1 MNDFPYTL
9 RPINQQ
15 KCFDK
20 AKDKTEFLIAA
31 KCRFGKTFVA
41 SEIAVNGWFSEKILV
56 VSGMKSV
63 KDEWT
68 TLFKRQYP
76 NFKNFAFTTVQAAGK
91 DSDKAKKLKEE
102 YRGCTLIFDEAHFG
116 EQTDRTQEIINQV
129 NPLRKLYLTATPYTC
144 SLVKQFSKENQFNYS
159 IQDEFEDYFK
169 DPENFVE
176 QNNYTP
182 VSVNLSILQS
192 NELYENTKGIEVWT
206 KTAWQEFKK
215 ELDSKNYKTFIYF
228 VQNKKQADEV
238 KKSFEKF
245 DELKN
250 HIYQLSG
257 TENEKDSDEFDEE
270 STRRYYEDVKTAT
283 ERCYEAKQKNEYF
296 CIIACKRGGTGVT
309 FKGLDCVVFYNAPNS
324 AIDFIQKSYRC
335 ANPAEDKTKATV
347 YCFNKESALS
357 VYLRTNQLE
366 AARKGRDPKDNF
378 EDFKR
383 FFQLEGDFKD
393 YDFGT
398 LIQELGKSFSWRLFD
413 VSDIDLSLF
422 NESGFSTT
430 TKTTESKKDKK
441 DSKKKEDSNKKDSQN
456 NTKDNSE
463 KEEKE
468 NESKRKAI
476 FEAFVRMFTEVE
488 YVQEVFNFDIQKTES
503 YPEIVWSK
511 IEIRF
516 TKDQWENLISNNGKA
531 VEKYLEN
538 QDIEFAKRKENTKER
553 ERKFREKTKE
563 ELKAKYKEAFT
574 KTVREVETR
583 DSGLQA
589 ELKRL
594 SVEKNGIIFG
604 KKLEGCDYAHITPFS
619 DVKCTDVSFDFE
631 NGLILPHRIHH
642 CWDIGDLDFE
652 ILENNYLKIVVLRE
666 TDDTEDQNGRISDR
680 PISESQKYY
689 LSQRGTK

>member
-1 MNDFPYTL
+1 MALTLRL

-41 SEIAVNGWFSEKILV
+41 SEIAIEGWHSGKVLV

-63 KDEWT
+63 EEEWT
-68 TLFKRQYP
+68 GLFKEQYP
-76 NFKNFAFTTVQAAGK
+76 NFKNFTFTTVQALNGSERANK
-91 DSDKAKKLKEE
+91 ILAENKN
-102 YRGCTLIFDEAHFG
+102 CTLIFDEAHFG
-116 EQTDRTQEIINQV
+116 EQTDRTQEIINQI
-129 NPLRKLYLTATPYTC
+129 NPSRKLYLTATPYTC

-169 DPENFVE
+169 DPENFVKE
-176 QNNYTP
+176 NKYTP
-182 VSVNLSILQS
+182 VSVSLSILQS

-206 KTAWQEFKK
+206 KAAWQEFKK
-215 ELDSKNYKTFIYF
+215 ELDSKNYKTFMYF

-245 DELKN
+245 DELKG
-250 HIYQLSG
+250 HVCQLSG
-257 TENEKDSDEFDEE
+257 TENERGSEEFDEE
-270 STRRYYEDVKTAT
+270 NTRRYYEDVKTAT
-283 ERCYEAKQKNEYF
+283 EKCYEAKQKNEYF

-309 FKGLDCVVFYNAPNS
+309 FKGLDCVAFYNAPNS

-335 ANPAEDKTKATV
+335 ANPDENKTKATV

-378 EDFKR
+378 EDFKK
-383 FFQLEGDFKD
+383 FFQLEGEFKN

-413 VSDIDLSLF
+413 VSGIDLSLF
-422 NESGFSTT
+422 DEKGFSITA
-430 TKTTESKKDKK
+430 KAKDSKKDKK
-441 DSKKKEDSNKKDSQN
+441 DSKKKEDSSKKDSQN
-456 NTKDNSE
+456 NIKGNSK
-463 KEEKE
+463 KEEE
-468 NESKRKAI
+468 GNESKRRAV
-476 FEAFVRMFTEVE
+476 FEAFVSMFTEVE
-488 YVQEVFNFDIQKTES
+488 YVQEVFNFDVQKTETYS
-503 YPEIVWSK
+503 EIVWSK
-511 IEIRF
+511 IGIRF

-538 QDIEFAKRKENTKER
+538 QNTEFAKRKENTKEK
-553 ERKFREKTKE
+553 ERKFREKVKE
-563 ELKAKYKEAFT
+563 KLKVKYKESFT
-574 KTVREVETR
+574 KTVKEVETR

-589 ELKRL
+589 DLKKY
-594 SVEKNGIIFG
+594 SFEKNGIIFG
-604 KKLEGCDYAHITPFS
+604 KVLEGCDFAHITPFS
-619 DVKCTDVSFDFE
+619 DVKCTDASFDFE

-642 CWDIGDLDFE
+642 CWDRGDLDFE
-652 ILENNYLKIVVLRE
+652 VLENNHLKIVVKKE
-666 TDDTEDQNGRISDR
+666 TDDTEGQNGRTSDR
-680 PISESQKYY
+680 PISEGQKYY

>member
-1 MNDFPYTL
+1 M
-9 RPINQQ
+9 IQ
-15 KCFDK
+15 KRLK
-20 AKDKTEFLIAA
+20 SL
-31 KCRFGKTFVA
+31 GK
-41 SEIAVNGWFSEKILV
+41 
-56 VSGMKSV
+56 
-63 KDEWT
+63 
-68 TLFKRQYP
+68 
-76 NFKNFAFTTVQAAGK
+76 
-91 DSDKAKKLKEE
+91 E
-102 YRGCTLIFDEAHFG
+102 YKGCTLIFDEAHFG
-116 EQTDRTQEIINQV
+116 EQTVRTQENIRDIN
-129 NPLRKLYLTATPYTC
+129 PSRKLYLTATPYTC

-169 DPENFVE
+169 DPENFVKE
-176 QNNYTP
+176 NHYTP

-192 NELYENTKGIEVWT
+192 NELYENAKGIEVWT
-206 KTAWQEFKK
+206 KAAWQEFKK

-228 VQNKKQADEV
+228 VQSKKQADEV

-257 TENEKDSDEFDEE
+257 TENEKGSEEFDEE

-283 ERCYEAKQKNEYF
+283 EKCYEAKQKNEYF

-309 FKGLDCVVFYNAPNS
+309 FRGLDCVAFYNAPNS

-335 ANPAEDKTKATV
+335 ANPSEGKTKATV

-393 YDFGT
+393 YDFGA
-398 LIQELGKSFSWRLFD
+398 LIQELGKSFSWKLFD
-413 VSDIDLSLF
+413 VSGIDLSLF
-422 NESGFSTT
+422 TDDGFQIKAEKDKINKEAKDADKELQRHNTAQKENE
-430 TKTTESKKDKK
+430 KKAEEAIEKESKKEAEALEKK
-441 DSKKKEDSNKKDSQN
+441 
-456 NTKDNSE
+456 
-463 KEEKE
+463 
-468 NESKRKAI
+468 RRAI
-476 FEAFVRMFTEVE
+476 FESFVRMFTEVE
-488 YVQEVFNFDIQKTES
+488 YVQEVFNFDIQKTET

-511 IEIRF
+511 IGIRF

-538 QDIEFAKRKENTKER
+538 QNTEFAKRKENTKEK

-574 KTVREVETR
+574 KTIKEVETR

-594 SVEKNGIIFG
+594 SAEKNGIIFG
-604 KKLEGCDYAHITPFS
+604 KKLEGCEYAHITPFS

-652 ILENNYLKIVVLRE
+652 VLENNYLKIVVLKE
-666 TDDTEDQNGRISDR
+666 TDDTDGQNGRISDR
-680 PISESQKYY
+680 PISEGQKYY

>member
-1 MNDFPYTL
+1 MSKTL
-9 RPINQQ
+9 RPINQK

-41 SEIAVNGWFSEKILV
+41 SEIAVNGWHSEKILV

-63 KDEWT
+63 EKEWT
-68 TLFKRQYP
+68 DLFEEQYP
-76 NFKNFAFTTVQAAGK
+76 DFKNFTFTTVQSLNG
-91 DSDKAKKLKEE
+91 SDRANKILAENKN
-102 YRGCTLIFDEAHFG
+102 CTLIFDEAHFG
-116 EQTDRTQEIINQV
+116 EQTDRTQEIIRSI
-129 NPLRKLYLTATPYTC
+129 NPSRKLYLTATPYTC

-169 DPENFVE
+169 DPENFVKE
-176 QNNYTP
+176 NNYTP
-182 VSVNLSILQS
+182 VSVSLSILQS

-206 KTAWQEFKK
+206 KSAWQEFKK

-228 VQNKKQADEV
+228 VQDKKQADEV
-238 KKSFEKF
+238 KKSFERF
-245 DELKN
+245 DELKG

-270 STRRYYEDVKTAT
+270 STRKTYEDVKTAV

-296 CIIACKRGGTGVT
+296 CIIACRRGGTGVT

-335 ANPAEDKTKATV
+335 ANPDENKTKATV
-347 YCFNKESALS
+347 YCFTKESALS

-393 YDFGT
+393 YDFGA

-413 VSDIDLSLF
+413 VSGIDLSLF
-422 NESGFSTT
+422 DEKGFSIT
-430 TKTTESKKDKK
+430 TKTTDSKKDRK
-441 DSKKKEDSNKKDSQN
+441 DLEKKEDSNKKDSQN
-456 NTKDNSE
+456 NTKNNS
-463 KEEKE
+463 E
-468 NESKRKAI
+468 NESKRRAI
-476 FEAFVRMFTEVE
+476 FEFFVRMFTEVE
-488 YVQEVFNFDIQKTES
+488 YVQEVFNFDIQRTET
-503 YPEIVWSK
+503 YQEIVWSK
-511 IEIRF
+511 IGIRF

-538 QDIEFAKRKENTKER
+538 QNAEFARRKENTKEK

-574 KTVREVETR
+574 KTVKEVETR

-589 ELKRL
+589 ELKKL
-594 SVEKNGIIFG
+594 SFEKNGIIFG
-604 KKLEGCDYAHITPFS
+604 KVLEGCEYAHITPFS

-631 NGLILPHRIHH
+631 NGLILPRNLHR
-642 CWDIGDLDFE
+642 CWDDGFLDFE
-652 ILENNYLKIVVLRE
+652 ILKDNRLKVVVLK
-666 TDDTEDQNGRISDR
+666 DVYDTGSLNGAVSDR
-680 PISESQKYY
+680 PISEGQKYY

>member
-1 MNDFPYTL
+1 MALTYTL

-20 AKDKTEFLIAA
+20 AKNKTEFLIAA

-41 SEIAVNGWFSEKILV
+41 SEIAIEGWHSEKVLA

-63 KDEWT
+63 EEEWT
-68 TLFKRQYP
+68 GLLKKEYP
-76 NFKNFAFTTVQAAGK
+76 NFKNFTFTTVQALNG
-91 DSDKAKKLKEE
+91 SDRANKILAENKN
-102 YRGCTLIFDEAHFG
+102 CTLIFDEAHFG
-116 EQTDRTQEIINQV
+116 EQTDRTQEIIRDI
-129 NPLRKLYLTATPYTC
+129 NPSRKLYLTATPYTC

-169 DPENFVE
+169 DPENFVKE
-176 QNNYTP
+176 NNYTP
-182 VSVNLSILQS
+182 VSVSLSILQS
-192 NELYENTKGIEVWT
+192 NELYENTRGIEVWT
-206 KTAWQEFKK
+206 KAAWQEFKK

-228 VQNKKQADEV
+228 VQSKKQADEV

-245 DELKN
+245 DELKG
-250 HIYQLSG
+250 HIHQLSG
-257 TENEKDSDEFDEE
+257 TENERGSEEFDEE

-283 ERCYEAKQKNEYF
+283 ERCYEAKQKDEYF
-296 CIIACKRGGTGVT
+296 CIIACRRGGTGVT

-335 ANPAEDKTKATV
+335 ANPDENKTKATV

-393 YDFGT
+393 YDFGA

-413 VSDIDLSLF
+413 VSGIDLSLF
-422 NESGFSTT
+422 DESGFSIT
-430 TKTTESKKDKK
+430 TKAKDSKKDKK
-441 DSKKKEDSNKKDSQN
+441 ESKKKESSNKKDSQN
-456 NTKDNSE
+456 NAKDTSE

-488 YVQEVFNFDIQKTES
+488 YVQEVFNFDIQKTET
-503 YPEIVWSK
+503 YPEVVWSK

-538 QDIEFAKRKENTKER
+538 QSTEFARRRENTKEK

-563 ELKAKYKEAFT
+563 DLKAKYKEAFT
-574 KTVREVETR
+574 KTVKEVETR

-589 ELKRL
+589 ELRSL

-604 KKLEGCDYAHITPFS
+604 KKLEGCEYAHITPFS

-666 TDDTEDQNGRISDR
+666 TDDTEGQNGRISDR
-680 PISESQKYY
+680 PISEGQKYY
-689 LSQRGTK
+689 LSQRSTK

>member
-1 MNDFPYTL
+1 MAKSWIL

-63 KDEWT
+63 EKEWT
-68 TLFKRQYP
+68 GLFEEQYS
-76 NFKNFAFTTVQAAGK
+76 NFKNFTFTTVQALNG
-91 DSDKAKKLKEE
+91 SDRANKILAENKN
-102 YRGCTLIFDEAHFG
+102 CTLIFDEAHFG
-116 EQTDRTQEIINQV
+116 EQTDRTQEIINQI
-129 NPLRKLYLTATPYTC
+129 NPTRKLYLTATPYTC

-169 DPENFVE
+169 DPENFVKE
-176 QNNYTP
+176 NKYTP
-182 VSVNLSILQS
+182 VSVKLSILQS
-192 NELYENTKGIEVWT
+192 NELYESAKGIEVWT
-206 KTAWQEFKK
+206 KAAWQEFKS

-245 DELKN
+245 DELKG

-257 TENEKDSDEFDEE
+257 TENEKDSEEFDEE
-270 STRRYYEDVKTAT
+270 STRRYYEDVKTAA

-309 FKGLDCVVFYNAPNS
+309 FKGLDCVAFYNAPNS

-335 ANPAEDKTKATV
+335 ANPSEGKTNATV

-366 AARKGRDPKDNF
+366 ASRKGKDPKDNF
-378 EDFKR
+378 EDFRR

-393 YDFGT
+393 YDFGA

-413 VSDIDLSLF
+413 VSGIDLSLF
-422 NESGFSTT
+422 DESGFSITS
-430 TKTTESKKDKK
+430 KATESKKDKK
-441 DSKKKEDSNKKDSQN
+441 ESKKKEESNKKDSQN
-456 NTKDNSE
+456 NTNNNSE

-488 YVQEVFNFDIQKTES
+488 YVQEVFNFDIQKTET

-511 IEIRF
+511 IVIRF
-516 TKDQWENLISNNGKA
+516 KKDQWENLISNNGKA

-538 QDIEFAKRKENTKER
+538 QNTEFTKRKENTKEK

-563 ELKAKYKEAFT
+563 ELKAKYKDAFT
-574 KTVREVETR
+574 KTIKEVETR

-594 SVEKNGIIFG
+594 SFERNGIIFG
-604 KKLEGCDYAHITPFS
+604 KTLKGCEYAHITPFS
-619 DVKCTDVSFDFE
+619 EVKCTDVSFDFE
-631 NGLILPHRIHH
+631 NGLILPQRLHN
-642 CWDIGDLDFE
+642 CWDAGYLDFE
-652 ILENNYLKIVVLRE
+652 ILDNNYLKIVVLE
-666 TDDTEDQNGRISDR
+666 VVDDTEGQNGRVSDR
-680 PISESQKYY
+680 PISEGQKYY

>member
-1 MNDFPYTL
+1 MSKTL
-9 RPINQQ
+9 RPINQK

-41 SEIAVNGWFSEKILV
+41 SEIAVNGWHSEKILV

-63 KDEWT
+63 EKEWT
-68 TLFKRQYP
+68 DLFEEQYP
-76 NFKNFAFTTVQAAGK
+76 DFKNFTFTTVQSLNG
-91 DSDKAKKLKEE
+91 SDRANKILAENKN
-102 YRGCTLIFDEAHFG
+102 CTLIFDEAHFG
-116 EQTDRTQEIINQV
+116 EQTDRTQEIIRSI
-129 NPLRKLYLTATPYTC
+129 NPSRKLYLTATPYTC

-169 DPENFVE
+169 DPENFVKE
-176 QNNYTP
+176 NNYTP
-182 VSVNLSILQS
+182 VSVSLSILQS

-206 KTAWQEFKK
+206 KSAWQEFKK

-228 VQNKKQADEV
+228 VQDKKQADEV
-238 KKSFEKF
+238 KKSFERF
-245 DELKN
+245 DELKG

-270 STRRYYEDVKTAT
+270 STRKTYEDVKTAV

-296 CIIACKRGGTGVT
+296 CIIACRRGGTGVT

-335 ANPAEDKTKATV
+335 ANPDENKTKATV

-393 YDFGT
+393 YDFGA

-413 VSDIDLSLF
+413 VSGIDLSLF
-422 NESGFSTT
+422 DEKGFSIT
-430 TKTTESKKDKK
+430 TKTTDSKKDRK
-441 DSKKKEDSNKKDSQN
+441 DLEKKEDSNKKDSQN
-456 NTKDNSE
+456 NTKNNS
-463 KEEKE
+463 E
-468 NESKRKAI
+468 NESKRRAI
-476 FEAFVRMFTEVE
+476 FEFFVRMFTEVE
-488 YVQEVFNFDIQKTES
+488 YVQEVFNFDIQRTET
-503 YPEIVWSK
+503 YQEIVWSK
-511 IEIRF
+511 IGIRF

-538 QDIEFAKRKENTKER
+538 QNAEFARRKENTKEK

-574 KTVREVETR
+574 KTVKEVETR

-589 ELKRL
+589 ELKKL
-594 SVEKNGIIFG
+594 SFEKNGIIFG
-604 KKLEGCDYAHITPFS
+604 KVLEGCEYAHITPFS

-631 NGLILPHRIHH
+631 NGLILPRNLHR
-642 CWDIGDLDFE
+642 CWDDGFLDFE
-652 ILENNYLKIVVLRE
+652 ILKDNRLKVVVLK
-666 TDDTEDQNGRISDR
+666 DVYDTGSLNGAVSDR
-680 PISESQKYY
+680 PISEGQKYY

>member
-1 MNDFPYTL
+1 MALTYRL

-41 SEIAVNGWFSEKILV
+41 SEIAIEGWHSEKVLIL
-56 VSGMKSV
+56 SGMKSV
-63 KDEWT
+63 EKEWT
-68 TLFKRQYP
+68 DLLKKEYP
-76 NFKNFAFTTVQAAGK
+76 NFKNFTFATIQAACK
-91 DSDKAKKLKEE
+91 DSEKAKKLREE
-102 YRGCTLIFDEAHFG
+102 YKGCTLIFDEAHFG
-116 EQTDRTQEIINQV
+116 EQTDRTQEAINQI
-129 NPLRKLYLTATPYTC
+129 NPSRKLYLTATPYTC

-169 DPENFVE
+169 DPKNFVE
-176 QNNYTP
+176 ENNYTP
-182 VSVNLSILQS
+182 VSVSLSILQS

-206 KTAWQEFKK
+206 KAAWQEFKK

-296 CIIACKRGGTGVT
+296 CIIACRRGGTGVT
-309 FKGLDCVVFYNAPNS
+309 FKGLDCVAFYNAPNS

-335 ANPAEDKTKATV
+335 ANPDENKTKATV

-393 YDFGT
+393 YDFGA

-413 VSDIDLSLF
+413 VSGIDLSLF
-422 NESGFSTT
+422 DEKGFSTT
-430 TKTTESKKDKK
+430 TKTTDSKKDKK
-441 DSKKKEDSNKKDSQN
+441 ESKKKEDSNKRDSQN

-488 YVQEVFNFDIQKTES
+488 YVQEVFNFDIQKTET

-511 IEIRF
+511 IGIRF
-516 TKDQWENLISNNGKA
+516 TKDRWENLISNNGKA

-538 QDIEFAKRKENTKER
+538 QDTEFAKRKENTKEK

-563 ELKAKYKEAFT
+563 DLKAKYKEAFT
-574 KTVREVETR
+574 KTVKEVETR
-583 DSGLQA
+583 DSELQA

-594 SVEKNGIIFG
+594 SFEKNGIIFG
-604 KKLEGCDYAHITPFS
+604 KVLEGCEYAHITPFS

-631 NGLILPHRIHH
+631 NGLILPRNLHR
-642 CWDIGDLDFE
+642 CWDDGFIEFE
-652 ILENNYLKIVVLRE
+652 ILEDNHLKVIVLKDVY
-666 TDDTEDQNGRISDR
+666 DTGRINGAVSDK
-680 PISESQKYY
+680 PISEGQKYY